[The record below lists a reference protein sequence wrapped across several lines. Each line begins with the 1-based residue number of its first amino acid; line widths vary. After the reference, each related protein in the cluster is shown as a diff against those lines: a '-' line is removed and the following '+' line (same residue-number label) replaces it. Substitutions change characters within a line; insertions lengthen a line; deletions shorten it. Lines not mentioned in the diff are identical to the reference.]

1 MLEPRAAPIP
11 PLQLIEKLLA
21 SVWVPVH
28 ATGIVLLVIIF
39 VLLEHESLRDRL
51 ILEAG
56 HDKRSSC
63 WCFVFGCWLTVRQHG
78 FHMARLLVWGASLSV
93 ALRKQH
99 ISGQET

>member
-39 VLLEHESLRDRL
+39 VLLEHD
-51 ILEAG
+51 A
-56 HDKRSSC
+56 
-63 WCFVFGCWLTVRQHG
+63 
-78 FHMARLLVWGASLSV
+78 
-93 ALRKQH
+93 
-99 ISGQET
+99 